1 MRGREFMLCDEERR
15 ARLLVWTLKCVTGI
29 CDTGVPGNLIGTT
42 DNYLS
47 FSSVMREMTPWYRE
61 VASQVPEEYCLALR
75 IWGNSIS
82 FGPGSRLPRPSRERG
97 L

>member
-15 ARLLVWTLKCVTGI
+15 AWLLVWTLKCI
-29 CDTGVPGNLIGTT
+29 CDTRVPGNLIGTT

-47 FSSVMREMTPWYRE
+47 FSSVMREMTPWCRE
-61 VASQVPEEYCLALR
+61 VASQVPEEYCLTRR
-75 IWGNSIS
+75 IWGNSVS
-82 FGPGSRLPRPSRERG
+82 FGPGSRLPSLSRERG